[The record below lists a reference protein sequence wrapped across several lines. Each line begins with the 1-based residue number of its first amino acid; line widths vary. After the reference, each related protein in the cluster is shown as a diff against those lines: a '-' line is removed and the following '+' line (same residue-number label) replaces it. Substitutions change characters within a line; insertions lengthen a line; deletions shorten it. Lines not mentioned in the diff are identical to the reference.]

1 MTDLEKAEA
10 ALEAAWDAWH
20 YLRISETWDAWEAV
34 DAWHGSETWA
44 AWEAVE
50 AAKEAVMAAKAAQE
64 KPE

>member
-1 MTDLEKAEA
+1 MNDLEKAEA

-20 YLRISETWDAWEAV
+20 YSETWDAWEAV
-34 DAWHGSETWA
+34 DAWHCSET
-44 AWEAVE
+44 WEAVE

>member
-1 MTDLEKAEA
+1 VTELEKAEA
-10 ALEAAWDAWH
+10 ALEAARDAWH
-20 YLRISETWDAWEAV
+20 YSETW
-34 DAWHGSETWA
+34 G